1 MRSWII
7 IVCAVV
13 AGLLLAMG
21 IYLWGG
27 AAKSGVADSVQVQD
41 PGPQGRGGRGG
52 VGGGGGMGL
61 GGGGMFSQVRDSF
74 GELVTLLGEASL
86 GPSFNLSKEQK
97 EKIQAIRDEVKAAQG
112 KWRKDHAADLAKLN
126 KEMQAVRD
134 SGDRGGL
141 RDVFQKR
148 QELMATGPNMDE
160 ATKRLKGVLTAE
172 QLKALEAYATAKRAE
187 EEETRRAI
195 GDFFGGGGP
204 GGGGRGA
211 GGPGGPGGGGRGAGG
226 GGAGGGPGGRGGGAR
241 GGAQQS
247 VPVTPAVRP
256 GA

>member
-7 IVCAVV
+7 IGGAVV

-52 VGGGGGMGL
+52 VGGGGGMGP

-86 GPSFNLSKEQK
+86 GPSFNFSKEQK

-112 KWRKDHAADLAKLN
+112 KWRKDHAADFAKLN

-160 ATKRLKGVLTAE
+160 ATKRLKGVLTLE
-172 QLKALEAYATAKRAE
+172 QMKGLEAYMAAKRAE

-204 GGGGRGA
+204 GGGG
-211 GGPGGPGGGGRGAGG
+211 PGGGGRGAGG
-226 GGAGGGPGGRGGGAR
+226 PGGGGPGGGGPGGGGPGGRGG
-241 GGAQQS
+241 AQQS
-247 VPVTPAVRP
+247 VPATPAVRP